1 MIVLDEASG
10 RTQFCIGGFLRE
22 QFGAPEWVYNQLLP
36 RWDHHRHD
44 LVLVVLVQAIFK
56 PTRREMIIALFTG
69 FVVTYFV
76 LTISGT
82 SFRGE
87 GQNLVFPW
95 QLPLNITS
103 GLCRQQAGLA
113 KD

>member
-1 MIVLDEASG
+1 VFTVVVLTGMIVLDEASG
-10 RTQFCIGGFLRE
+10 RTQFFIGKVLRE

-36 RWDHHRHD
+36 AGIIIVTI
-44 LVLVVLVQAIFK
+44 LILMGLVQAIFK

-69 FVVTYFV
+69 FVVTYLL

-95 QLPLNITS
+95 QLSLTHH
-103 GLCRQQAGLA
+103 
-113 KD
+113 